1 MAEQAQV
8 PKTPVSAGS
17 TVGSSGGSNTGST
30 GGSSAPRQPV
40 KPGSSSAT
48 GSGAKPPGAG
58 GGAPSSANG
67 GSGSSVPLGGGFNM
81 PPIDQLK
88 DRPIGR
94 VLIKMGRLNR
104 EQIHQALAVQAQ
116 QKAKK
121 INTPLGQV
129 LIELGMITERDLNFA
144 LAAQRGYEVID
155 LEKREISPEVIKLI
169 PSQMASVYRVIPLAL
184 DPKTNTLTIALD
196 SVDNYRVV
204 DDIQTLM
211 GFKVITTI
219 ADKDALAK
227 LLARHYETRQESLS
241 QLMTEIGSDTTLQQ
255 LQDRGDSIDLATLKD
270 LAESNPVKR
279 LLNTVLMQ
287 AIKERASDIHFEP
300 FEDEFKMRYRIDG
313 VLYEMVPP
321 PKYIAM
327 AIASRIKVMANLDI
341 AERRVPQDGRIPLVI
356 AGNPVD
362 LRVAVLPTIFGESIV
377 LRVLDRSNV
386 SLDLDKLGMREDDMR
401 QFRQLID
408 KPNGIVLVTG
418 PTGSGKT
425 TTLYAALNE
434 LNSIEDKLITTED
447 PVEYDIDGIIQ
458 VQIRTEIELT
468 FARCLRAILRQDPD
482 IILVGEIRDKE
493 TAEIATQASLTGH
506 LVFSTL
512 HTNDAPS
519 SIARLLDLGVEPFL
533 ITATLEG
540 ILAQRLC
547 RRTCTNC
554 KEEYKPSEEQLMEL
568 ELLPEDV
575 KNKTFLRGRGCNQ
588 CNNTGYR
595 GRLAICEIMIL
606 DDEMREMIMNH
617 ASTNLL
623 RNAARKRGMR
633 TLREAG
639 LLGIYEGLTTIE
651 EVVKHT
657 MIEE

>member
-1 MAEQAQV
+1 MAESEKN
-8 PKTPVSAGS
+8 PKPGN
-17 TVGSSGGSNTGST
+17 SSGS
-30 GGSSAPRQPV
+30 
-40 KPGSSSAT
+40 PGP
-48 GSGAKPPGAG
+48 SGANRSPSGPAAPGGDA
-58 GGAPSSANG
+58 ANK
-67 GSGSSVPLGGGFNM
+67 FKM

-88 DRPIGR
+88 DRPLGR
-94 VLIKMGRLNR
+94 VLIKMGRLTR
-104 EQIHQALAVQAQ
+104 EQVHQGLAVQQQ
-116 QKAKK
+116 QKTKR
-121 INTPLGQV
+121 IHTPIGQV
-129 LIELGMITERDLNFA
+129 LVEMGLITQKDLNFA
-144 LAAQRGYEVID
+144 LAAQRGFEVID
-155 LEKREISPEVIKLI
+155 LESREFPPDLISRLPA
-169 PSQMASVYRVIPLAL
+169 QMASVYRVMPVAF
-184 DPKTNTLTIALD
+184 DEATNTITIALD
-196 SVDNYRVV
+196 SPDNFRVV
-204 DDIQTLM
+204 DDLQTLM
-211 GFKVITTI
+211 GFKVVTCI
-219 ADKDALAK
+219 ADPDAMAK
-227 LLARHYETRQESLS
+227 LLAKYYEAHQESLAD
-241 QLMTEIGSDTTLQQ
+241 LMGEIGSDAALKA
-255 LQDRGDSIDLATLKD
+255 LENRGESIDLETLKD

-327 AIASRIKVMANLDI
+327 ALASRIKVMANLDI

-356 AGNPVD
+356 GGQPVD

-386 SLDLDKLGMREDDMR
+386 SLDLDKLGMRDDDLR
-401 QFRQLID
+401 VFRQLID

-434 LNSIEDKLITTED
+434 LNSVEDKLITTED
-447 PVEYDIDGIIQ
+447 PVEYDIDGIVQ
-458 VQIRTEIELT
+458 VQIRSEIDLT

-547 RRTCTNC
+547 RRICNNC
-554 KEEYKPSEEQLMEL
+554 KEEFKPTEEQLMEL
-568 ELLPEDV
+568 GLLPEEVRD
-575 KNKTFLRGRGCNQ
+575 KTFFHGRGCNK
-588 CNNTGYR
+588 CNNTGYK
-595 GRLAICEIMIL
+595 GRLSIAEIMVL
-606 DDEMREMIMNH
+606 DDDMRQMIMEH
-617 ASTNLL
+617 ASTDLL
-623 RNAARKRGMR
+623 RDAARKRGMR
-633 TLREAG
+633 NLRESG
-639 LLGIYEGLTTIE
+639 LLSIYEGITTIE
-651 EVVKHT
+651 EVVRHT
-657 MIEE
+657 IVEE

>member
-1 MAEQAQV
+1 MAESEKPA
-8 PKTPVSAGS
+8 
-17 TVGSSGGSNTGST
+17 
-30 GGSSAPRQPV
+30 
-40 KPGSSSAT
+40 KPGSPGNPPPSANRP
-48 GSGAKPPGAG
+48 AA
-58 GGAPSSANG
+58 GAPAADGANK
-67 GSGSSVPLGGGFNM
+67 FKM

-88 DRPIGR
+88 DRPLGR
-94 VLIKMGRLNR
+94 VLIKMGRLTR
-104 EQIHQALAVQAQ
+104 EQVHQGLAVQQQ
-116 QKAKK
+116 QKSKR
-121 INTPLGQV
+121 IHTPIGQV
-129 LIELGMITERDLNFA
+129 LVEMGLVTQKDLNFA
-144 LAAQRGYEVID
+144 LAAQRGFEVID
-155 LEKREISPEVIKLI
+155 LESREFPPDLI
-169 PSQMASVYRVIPLAL
+169 ARLPAQMASVYRVMPVAY
-184 DPKTNTLTIALD
+184 DEASNTITIALD
-196 SVDNYRVV
+196 SPDNFRVV
-204 DDIQTLM
+204 DDLQTLM
-211 GFKVITTI
+211 GFKVVTCI
-219 ADKDALAK
+219 ADPDAMAK
-227 LLARHYETRQESLS
+227 LLAKYYEAHQDSLAD
-241 QLMTEIGSDTTLQQ
+241 LMGEIGSDATLKA
-255 LQDRGDSIDLATLKD
+255 LENRGESIDLETLKD

-327 AIASRIKVMANLDI
+327 ALASRIKVMANLDI

-356 AGNPVD
+356 GGQPVD

-386 SLDLDKLGMREDDMR
+386 SLDLDKLGMRDDDLR
-401 QFRQLID
+401 VFRQLID

-447 PVEYDIDGIIQ
+447 PVEYDIDGILQ
-458 VQIRTEIELT
+458 VQIRSEIDLT
-468 FARCLRAILRQDPD
+468 FARCLRSILRQDPD

-533 ITATLEG
+533 ITATVEG

-547 RRTCTNC
+547 RRICNTC
-554 KEEYKPSEEQLMEL
+554 KEEFKPTEEQLMEL
-568 ELLPEDV
+568 GLLPEEVRD
-575 KNKTFLRGRGCNQ
+575 KTFFHGRGCNK
-588 CNNTGYR
+588 CNNTGYK
-595 GRLAICEIMIL
+595 GRLSIAEIMIL
-606 DDEMREMIMNH
+606 DDDMRQMIMEH
-617 ASTNLL
+617 ASTDIL
-623 RNAARKRGMR
+623 REAARKRGMR
-633 TLREAG
+633 NLRESG
-639 LLGIYEGLTTIE
+639 LLAIYEGITTIE
-651 EVVKHT
+651 EVVRHT
-657 MIEE
+657 IVEE

>member
-1 MAEQAQV
+1 MAEQVQA
-8 PKTPVSAGS
+8 PKPSAPSGS
-17 TVGSSGGSNTGST
+17 
-30 GGSSAPRQPV
+30 SSAPRPA
-40 KPGSSSAT
+40 GSSVSSGPKPPGGPT
-48 GSGAKPPGAG
+48 GSSGAGGPSGPGKPPGGGGSSGAG
-58 GGAPSSANG
+58 GG
-67 GSGSSVPLGGGFNM
+67 GSIGGGFNM

-88 DRPIGR
+88 DRPLGR
-94 VLIKMGRLNR
+94 VLIKMGRLTR
-104 EQIHQALAVQAQ
+104 EQIHQALAVQQQ

-121 INTPLGQV
+121 INTPIGQV
-129 LIELGMITERDLNFA
+129 LIELGMVTPKDLNFA

-169 PSQMASVYRVIPLAL
+169 PAQMATVYRVIPLSF

-196 SVDNYRVV
+196 SVDNFRVV
-204 DDIQTLM
+204 DDLQTLM

-219 ADKDALAK
+219 ADADSLAK
-227 LLARHYETRQESLS
+227 LLARHYETKQESLA
-241 QLMTEIGSDTTLQQ
+241 QLMSEIGSDATLQQ
-255 LQDRGDSIDLATLKD
+255 LENRGDSIDLETLKD

-300 FEDEFKMRYRIDG
+300 FEEEFKMRYRIDG

-356 AGNPVD
+356 GGNPVD

-447 PVEYDIDGIIQ
+447 PVEYDIDGIVQ
-458 VQIRTEIELT
+458 VQIRQEIELT
-468 FARCLRAILRQDPD
+468 FARCLRSILRQDPD

-547 RRTCTNC
+547 RRSCSNC
-554 KEEYKPSEEQLMEL
+554 KEEYKPTEEQLMEL

-575 KNKTFLRGRGCNQ
+575 KGKTFYRGRGCSL
-588 CNNTGYR
+588 CNSTGYK

-633 TLREAG
+633 TLREVG
-639 LLGIYEGLTTIE
+639 LLAIYEGLTTIE

-657 MIEE
+657 MMEE